1 MKQPF
6 VSAVAVLFCCL
17 VVAIV
22 VAFGYSRY
30 KAGEAENAAF
40 QAQLQSGA
48 DNSQAALTMHMPAQL
63 PGQNPVTGEA
73 SPSPQPSAQ

>member
-30 KAGEAENAAF
+30 KAGQAENAAF
-40 QAQLQSGA
+40 QAQLQSSGA
-48 DNSQAALTMHMPAQL
+48 GDSQSAQAPHMPPQSGVPDA
-63 PGQNPVTGEA
+63 PG
-73 SPSPQPSAQ
+73 SATPAPAGQ